1 MKLCI
6 AAGGTGGHIFPAL
19 SVVLEWRRREP
30 KLEVL
35 WFGTERSR
43 ERELCELHKLS
54 FVPLKVSGIQRLLS
68 LHSIKTLVEFYRG
81 FRLVRSMFG
90 KERPDVI
97 IAFGGYVSAPVLA
110 AARIMRIP
118 YFLHEQNTVPGLVN
132 RLFSRG
138 ARCNL
143 LSFPLCGAKQVR
155 GAQQLVGMPVRPIAR
170 QVDESLYPAGL
181 DKTAPTVLI
190 CGGSQ
195 GALSMNRLLVNAVK
209 GWLKQG
215 IQVVWQTGTT
225 GLEEAQQAVA
235 GLGKAFVFDAVS
247 DMYPFYAIARV
258 VVGRGG
264 ASTLAE
270 VGYFGLPMVII
281 PLPWAADNHQWTN
294 AGLVEGQGW
303 GIRVAQN
310 PLCGEQ
316 VDKQVRKLLSDDA
329 LFEQMSRKALDFTP
343 VNAAATIVQTV
354 VEMVEGT
361 NKS

>member
-1 MKLCI
+1 
-6 AAGGTGGHIFPAL
+6 
-19 SVVLEWRRREP
+19 
-30 KLEVL
+30 
-35 WFGTERSR
+35 
-43 ERELCELHKLS
+43 
-54 FVPLKVSGIQRLLS
+54 
-68 LHSIKTLVEFYRG
+68 
-81 FRLVRSMFG
+81 
-90 KERPDVI
+90 
-97 IAFGGYVSAPVLA
+97 
-110 AARIMRIP
+110 
-118 YFLHEQNTVPGLVN
+118 
-132 RLFSRG
+132 
-138 ARCNL
+138 
-143 LSFPLCGAKQVR
+143 
-155 GAQQLVGMPVRPIAR
+155 MPVRPIAR